1 MGDFASS
8 PVREVPARL
17 KQFQNA
23 VTELGKI
30 LGPNVRVIQRRPL
43 LRGGGEGKKKKKKSM
58 ESNVYIVDRLLPA
71 GALWRMWRAAGYVLW
86 R

>member
-23 VTELGKI
+23 VTELGRI
-30 LGPNVRVIQRRPL
+30 LGTNMRQIRLRPL
-43 LRGGGEGKKKKKKSM
+43 FREGEEAGGEGG
-58 ESNVYIVDRLLPA
+58 R
-71 GALWRMWRAAGYVLW
+71 
-86 R
+86 